1 MFFASLYNNTIPAFV
16 TVASFDNGQSWELA
30 TDTLISAASVPD
42 FANGQFI
49 NLGQAGLIQLS
60 HDNGRTFKSLDE
72 GITTQFY
79 TFVDTPPGYELNG
92 RSFFVQTL
100 NNPSIILGSADGVE
114 WSEVVTPPKPLSQL
128 TYVAHLG
135 AWVATDS
142 QQLLASKDFVN
153 WRVLGG
159 PKVPSNDLEVSSL
172 IAFANQDNGE
182 WLVLFNTWNPWT
194 SDSSFTLYGTSSG
207 LGWSAIASSSTQVAQ
222 KVVGNGAI
230 VVLTGSGDL
239 QSSTDGGYTWRK
251 QAGPAGAAI
260 AAVKYVAKTFVAV
273 GRDQLSVY
281 VSSDSLSWTTF
292 SFSDAPQALVQT
304 NVFVVE
310 VDGEERAAVSLN
322 DGSVRAYD
330 PTAKAWAVWTTIPDS
345 FNGVDGVRSN
355 PKGVY
360 VAVKAANNEV
370 FTTAA

>member
-1 MFFASLYNNTIPAFV
+1 VFFASLYNNTVPAFV
-16 TVASFDNGQSWELA
+16 TVASFDNGQSWEPA

-49 NLGQAGLIQLS
+49 NLGKAGLIQLS
-60 HDNGRTFKSLDE
+60 HDNGHTFKSLDE
-72 GITTQFY
+72 GITTPFS

-92 RSFFVQTL
+92 LSFFVQTL
-100 NNPSIILGSADGVE
+100 TNPSTILGSADGVE
-114 WSEVVTPPKPLSQL
+114 WSEVVTPSKSLSQL
-128 TYVAHLG
+128 TYVEHLG

-142 QQLLASKDFVN
+142 QQLVASKDFVN

-159 PKVPSNDLEVSSL
+159 PKVPSNDLEATDL

-182 WLVLFNTWNPWT
+182 WLALFNTWNRWT
-194 SDSSFTLYGTSSG
+194 SYSAFTLYGTSG
-207 LGWSAIASSSTQVAQ
+207 NLGWSSIASGLELAQ
-222 KVVGNGAI
+222 KVVAGNGAI

-239 QSSTDGGYTWRK
+239 QSSTNGGYTWRK
-251 QAGPAGAAI
+251 QAGPAGAVI
-260 AAVKYVAKTFVAV
+260 AAVRYVAKTFVAV
-273 GRDQLSVY
+273 GQDQLSVH
-281 VSSDSLSWTTF
+281 VSSDSQVWTTF
-292 SFSDAPQALVQT
+292 SFADAPQALVQT
-304 NVFVVE
+304 NVFVVV

-330 PTAKAWAVWTTIPDS
+330 PTAKAWVVWTTIPDS

-355 PKGVY
+355 PKGVF
-360 VAVKAANNEV
+360 VAVNGVSNEV